1 MSQVFLHR
9 LNIIPGLNCH
19 NRICMSEVM
28 KPSRRR
34 SDFFHKLFEATIDYT
49 VREESPNFI
58 GKYKVL
64 FCPTLSRFEPLS
76 VLFQFL
82 KPEQFHHRGRKRQ
95 SSGFVVL
102 GLGEVKLA
110 VLVLLPAKL
119 LLYRQRS
126 IIQVQALPGKPQNL
140 PLPNPCKKCD
150 FIQVFIRVSMDCFQE
165 LGNLVIVQGLNV
177 LFLYTGKL
185 AIIKERQKAL
195 NGLSEQW
202 GNAVHWWDAGMHP
215 SFLFIDEYVALRSLL
230 PKKADKAAPDYSLAE
245 FDDLIKR
252 IVTMG
257 ASAGCYVI
265 IRAED

>member
-1 MSQVFLHR
+1 MHTHPLEPQGFEGCFPCFGRGGFPCFFPYWNLQAGNRLNLLFHPVSAGLFHLGGDMSVNVQRKGGGSVSQVFLHR
-9 LNIIPGLNCH
+9 LNVIPGLNRH

-119 LLYRQRS
+119 L
-126 IIQVQALPGKPQNL
+126 
-140 PLPNPCKKCD
+140 
-150 FIQVFIRVSMDCFQE
+150 
-165 LGNLVIVQGLNV
+165 
-177 LFLYTGKL
+177 
-185 AIIKERQKAL
+185 
-195 NGLSEQW
+195 
-202 GNAVHWWDAGMHP
+202 
-215 SFLFIDEYVALRSLL
+215 
-230 PKKADKAAPDYSLAE
+230 
-245 FDDLIKR
+245 
-252 IVTMG
+252 
-257 ASAGCYVI
+257 
-265 IRAED
+265 

>member
-1 MSQVFLHR
+1 
-9 LNIIPGLNCH
+9 
-19 NRICMSEVM
+19 M

-185 AIIKERQKAL
+185 ASVRGVYPNHTIFDRLLQRLVKNPVNVLDRLWRKRFSALLVLTGKLVIKLL
-195 NGLSEQW
+195 N
-202 GNAVHWWDAGMHP
+202 H
-215 SFLFIDEYVALRSLL
+215 RSGQGIQ
-230 PKKADKAAPDYSLAE
+230 
-245 FDDLIKR
+245 FD
-252 IVTMG
+252 
-257 ASAGCYVI
+257 
-265 IRAED
+265 RA